1 MLNCGV
7 GVLIRQSPVKLF
19 HVREHTGQ
27 DCNCMSTTTGYD
39 PLLLR
44 AQDVAVVCPK
54 ARNINKFL
62 TKNRRSRKIAMS
74 VSEELANAVC
84 HKASP
89 RNVSRGVLWLSLK
102 FSSL

>member
-1 MLNCGV
+1 MPNCGV

-54 ARNINKFL
+54 AGGLKNFI
-62 TKNRRSRKIAMS
+62 TKLIREKLR
-74 VSEELANAVC
+74 
-84 HKASP
+84 
-89 RNVSRGVLWLSLK
+89 
-102 FSSL
+102 

>member
-1 MLNCGV
+1 MPNCGV

-27 DCNCMSTTTGYD
+27 DFFCMSTTTGYD

-54 ARNINKFL
+54 AGSINKFL
-62 TKNRRSRKIAMS
+62 TKNIRGRKIAMS
-74 VSEELANAVC
+74 ESEEQAKEL
-84 HKASP
+84 
-89 RNVSRGVLWLSLK
+89 RL
-102 FSSL
+102 

>member
-1 MLNCGV
+1 MPNCGV

-27 DCNCMSTTTGYD
+27 DCNCMSTTIGYD

-54 ARNINKFL
+54 ARHANKFL
-62 TKNRRSRKIAMS
+62 TKNIRRRKIAMS
-74 VSEELANAVC
+74 ASEERANPRLA
-84 HKASP
+84 P
-89 RNVSRGVLWLSLK
+89 
-102 FSSL
+102 